1 MKMNKVTRANINRR
15 NIFGENLLYKAAVHN
30 DTGLVHH
37 YIKKGGN
44 VNQPSYAGRL
54 WLSPTVILRVFFV
67 SAELLL

>member
-37 YIKKGGN
+37 YIKKVEMLISQVMPVGCGYHL
-44 VNQPSYAGRL
+44 Q
-54 WLSPTVILRVFFV
+54 LS
-67 SAELLL
+67 

>member
-1 MKMNKVTRANINRR
+1 MKMNKVTLANINRR

-37 YIKKGGN
+37 YIEKGGN

-54 WLSPTVILRVFFV
+54 WLTPTVIFRVFFL

>member
-1 MKMNKVTRANINRR
+1 MNKTTLSNINRR

-30 DTGLVHH
+30 DAGLVHH
-37 YIKKGGN
+37 YIEKGGN

-54 WLSPTVILRVFFV
+54 WLPLMVILRVFFV